1 MDSRLSGDDVPNATP
16 DPGRADTQGRRAR
29 GLPDRQP
36 QRGDADSA
44 AADADD
50 VRVAE
55 ERLHGAHA
63 GGTAPR
69 GAIRDSLCLQT
80 PGA

>member
-1 MDSRLSGDDVPNATP
+1 MPNATP
-16 DPGRADTQGRRAR
+16 DPGRVGTQGRRAR

-55 ERLHGAHA
+55 ERLHGANTE
-63 GGTAPR
+63 GTVPW
-69 GAIRDSLCLQT
+69 GTIKDSLGLR
-80 PGA
+80 A